1 MKEFESQQFR
11 DELAKT
17 IKQAPKEERRDILD
31 RARKEAKSR
40 ESVPQAV
47 DSNDIIEANL
57 ETQVKGFL
65 EFRKNSA
72 PSINSQVCEVFATTG
87 ITDEQIESYFHTDPE
102 TTKVIRFVLE
112 SFSKPQ
118 DPSKA
123 RRKDGSH
130 IAVHSLQ
137 LFLSARDYFKITDSD
152 VFRTVLVHDIVEDTQ
167 VSGQGIKDHLGE
179 REAQLASQM
188 TEEHLPEELTQ
199 GLEKADK
206 NRLSIVK
213 FCEKLKSG
221 GDTIATTEIV
231 DRVDDISDLTYLT
244 QKLEKKPEEKE
255 KVRQALIS
263 KFGKCVYTIDVVTRD
278 SENEK
283 VKELKAFFQTLIEQ
297 RLLEMKDKFG
307 LEITQSEISD
317 EVEKYKR
324 LQSKEE

>member
-1 MKEFESQQFR
+1 MKGHNEFPTPR
-11 DELAKT
+11 
-17 IKQAPKEERRDILD
+17 EERPD
-31 RARKEAKSR
+31 
-40 ESVPQAV
+40 
-47 DSNDIIEANL
+47 L
-57 ETQVKGFL
+57 ETQVREFL

-72 PSINSQVCEVFATTG
+72 PSINNEICEVFATSG
-87 ITDEQIESYFHTDPE
+87 ITDEQIKSYFHTDPD

-137 LFLSARDYFKITDSD
+137 LFLSARDYFGVTDPD

-167 VSGQGIKDHLGE
+167 VSGQDIKEHLGE
-179 REAQLASQM
+179 REAELASQM
-188 TEEHLPEELTQ
+188 TEEHLPEELAQ

-206 NRLSIVK
+206 DRLSIVK

-221 GDTIATTEIV
+221 GDTIVITEIV

-255 KVRQALIS
+255 KARQALIS
-263 KFGKCVYTIDVVTRD
+263 KFGKCVYTVGVVAGD
-278 SENEK
+278 SENIEIN
-283 VKELKAFFQTLIEQ
+283 ELRAFSQALIDQ

-307 LEITQSEISD
+307 LEITQSEIIN

-324 LQSKEE
+324 LQS